1 MGKWVILI
9 GDKDFTL
16 SQFDHMTFSGNIGI
30 SRLEYSLTVKYEDGS
45 ACFLADE
52 NGLIISDYDPEE
64 IKQLPFDE
72 PVMVMLQYSNVDVLK
87 RIIDYHDFPNNCLID
102 CDGVT
107 LGIDSTSLWEYLRSH
122 N

>member
-30 SRLEYSLTVKYEDGS
+30 SRLEDSLTVKYEDGS

-52 NGLIISDYDPEE
+52 KGLIISDYDLEE

-87 RIIDYHDFPNNCLID
+87 RIIDYNDFPNNCLID
-102 CDGVT
+102 CDGVS

>member
-1 MGKWVILI
+1 MGKWVIMI

-45 ACFLADE
+45 AWFLADE

-102 CDGVT
+102 CDGVP
-107 LGIDSTSLWEYLRSH
+107 LGIDSTSLWEYLRSR